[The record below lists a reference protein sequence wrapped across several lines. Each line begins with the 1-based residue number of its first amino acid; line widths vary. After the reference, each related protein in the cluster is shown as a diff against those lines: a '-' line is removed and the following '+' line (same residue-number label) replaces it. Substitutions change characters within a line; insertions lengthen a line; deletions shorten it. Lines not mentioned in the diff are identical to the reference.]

1 MTTSPWI
8 ASVSFLFQIF
18 LPIYMIDF
26 YAEKSNQV
34 FNTTGSFTIISG
46 FIMNGMESIAY
57 VFCTIL
63 SLISFMTLLWNKCEE
78 EEGYKYIL
86 GWLGTK
92 IFPFLRYLIDINL
105 AIAAL
110 FMMRTPI
117 VAAFFFIAAIINLI
131 ISFFCQNYTLR
142 KDYLCCKSMQYLMMW
157 KIAVVLSYAL
167 TCLGFY
173 LIKASI
179 TLIIFTSLQLAI
191 MIALFVFYFVFG
203 YLMYR
208 HPSSQFAYLL
218 ILNIFCSIA
227 AGNMYDTL
235 VTMITN

>member
-26 YAEKSNQV
+26 YAEKANVV
-34 FNTTGSFTIISG
+34 FNTSGSFTLISG
-46 FIMNGMESIAY
+46 FIMDGMESIAY

-63 SLISFMTLLWNKCEE
+63 SLISFMTLVWNKCEE

-105 AIAAL
+105 AIAAI
-110 FMMRTPI
+110 FMMRTPLVAVFFF
-117 VAAFFFIAAIINLI
+117 VAAAINLI
-131 ISFFCQNYTLR
+131 ISFLCQNYTLR

-157 KIAVVLSYAL
+157 KIAVVLSYGV

-173 LIKASI
+173 II
-179 TLIIFTSLQLAI
+179 QTRVTLIIFASIQLVIMLSLFI
-191 MIALFVFYFVFG
+191 FYFIFG

-208 HPSSQFAYLL
+208 HPSSQIAYLF
-218 ILNIFCSIA
+218 ILNIFCSISL
-227 AGNMYDTL
+227 GNMYDSFLT
-235 VTMITN
+235 IISD

>member
-1 MTTSPWI
+1 M
-8 ASVSFLFQIF
+8 
-18 LPIYMIDF
+18 
-26 YAEKSNQV
+26 
-34 FNTTGSFTIISG
+34 
-46 FIMNGMESIAY
+46 
-57 VFCTIL
+57 
-63 SLISFMTLLWNKCEE
+63 
-78 EEGYKYIL
+78 
-86 GWLGTK
+86 GTK

-173 LIKASI
+173 LIKTSV

-191 MIALFVFYFVFG
+191 MIALFVFYFIFG

-235 VTMITN
+235 VTMITNSYVINRNLIFAGYFCVFLAILMYCLWSNIRKKRSLIDNKDPIERIYFMFHKL